1 MAFAIGI
8 PNVRARL
15 NQDKLREDD
24 KLEETL
30 GATKTTPK
38 GSTKARMLNIEN
50 LEGFNTATREEEQV
64 ASSLRA
70 IIDRRLTTRS
80 HHSLSQRHATTL
92 YSRTQHKKLQA
103 DLDKVISPYIEVM
116 GCPGQVADLKR
127 EGSLNRG
134 HDRAVDVMQMRGTDR
149 NPSVMPPDQVDLP
162 MPCPESYR
170 DQVGLFI
177 HS

>member
-15 NQDKLREDD
+15 NQDKLV
-24 KLEETL
+24 K
-30 GATKTTPK
+30 K

-50 LEGFNTATREEEQV
+50 LEGFNTATREEEQYCKY
-64 ASSLRA
+64 LG
-70 IIDRRLTTRS
+70 

-134 HDRAVDVMQMRGTDR
+134 HGRAVDVMQMRGTDR

>member
-70 IIDRRLTTRS
+70 IIDRRLTTR
-80 HHSLSQRHATTL
+80 
-92 YSRTQHKKLQA
+92 K
-103 DLDKVISPYIEVM
+103 VM

-134 HDRAVDVMQMRGTDR
+134 HGRAVDVMQMRGTDR